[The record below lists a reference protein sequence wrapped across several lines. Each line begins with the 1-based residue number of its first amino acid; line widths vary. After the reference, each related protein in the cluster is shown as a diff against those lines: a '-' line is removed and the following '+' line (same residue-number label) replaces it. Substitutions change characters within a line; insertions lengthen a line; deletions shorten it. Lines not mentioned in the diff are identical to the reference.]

1 MSRHRQLPG
10 EDGHLDLVPLIDCV
24 FLVLLFFMLC
34 GHLSDDLRPEQI
46 SVPPA
51 RTAGDVRQAPQRL
64 VISIRAGEPPAL
76 RLGDGA
82 WTTLAGTGCW
92 TAVRRSLD
100 AVWDRAGSRIS
111 GGIRV
116 ADAVL
121 ELRVDGDVP
130 YRVVQ
135 DLESVCSDAVD
146 PSDLRPRGCP
156 PPRPFTAIDFTARPA
171 G

>member
-46 SVPPA
+46 TVPPA
-51 RTAGDVRQAPQRL
+51 RTTTAPRPVPQRL
-64 VISIRAGEPPAL
+64 VISIRASDPPAL
-76 RLGDGA
+76 RLGDGG
-82 WTTLAGTGCW
+82 WTTLSGAGCW
-92 TAVRRSLD
+92 AGVRRSLD
-100 AVWDRAGSRIS
+100 AVWDRAGSRIA

-135 DLESVCSDAVD
+135 ELESICSDTVD
-146 PSDLRPRGCP
+146 PSDLRPRGNP
-156 PPRPFTAIDFTARPA
+156 PPRPFTVIDFTARPA